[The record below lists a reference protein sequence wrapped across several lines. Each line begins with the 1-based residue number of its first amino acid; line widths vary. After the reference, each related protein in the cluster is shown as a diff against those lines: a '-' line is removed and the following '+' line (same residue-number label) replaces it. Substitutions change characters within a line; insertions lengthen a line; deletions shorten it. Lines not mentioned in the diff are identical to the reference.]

1 MKNFFQLFSRRNEE
15 PVKKYYDLEKQ
26 RPAIRCS
33 ICTGE
38 QVACMRSR
46 STGKLHEVMFLRIP
60 EDLEVF
66 CRNYGVRP
74 EDLRKV
80 Y

>member
-1 MKNFFQLFSRRNEE
+1 MGLFRKTRETPPLPDFPAADYE
-15 PVKKYYDLEKQ
+15 PV
-26 RPAIRCS
+26 IRCS

-46 STGKLHEVMFLRIP
+46 STGKLHEVMFLRSA
-60 EDLEVF
+60 EDLELF
-66 CRNYGVRP
+66 CRNYRVRP
-74 EDLRKV
+74 EDVRMV

>member
-1 MKNFFQLFSRRNEE
+1 MGLFKKTRETPPLPDFPAAEYE
-15 PVKKYYDLEKQ
+15 PV
-26 RPAIRCS
+26 IRCS

-46 STGKLHEVMFLRIP
+46 STGKLHEVMFLRSP
-60 EDLEVF
+60 EDLETF
-66 CRNYGVRP
+66 CRNYRVRP